1 VCVERE
7 RERERERETLAAMVS
22 SPLSSWVDDENF
34 NTRSEMGAVP
44 TLRYSVPPQ
53 NAGLYRIYGSAFLL
67 GTHPSDANGTG
78 KRKVVEIPCAATDP
92 FSRAEATKALCC
104 CYDCRARHEVGHQ
117 RILPPVVETAGRVW
131 KVETHPLLLFSLSL
145 SLSLSRRC
153 LSVAERF
160 LGCRLREIRTAL
172 DAIAF
177 SPFGMK

>member
-1 VCVERE
+1 
-7 RERERERETLAAMVS
+7 MVS

-117 RILPPVVETAGRVW
+117 RILPP
-131 KVETHPLLLFSLSL
+131 LLRLLGVYGKSRLTLCCCSLSL

>member
-145 SLSLSRRC
+145 SLSL
-153 LSVAERF
+153 
-160 LGCRLREIRTAL
+160 
-172 DAIAF
+172 AF
-177 SPFGMK
+177 S